1 MLKLAKKY
9 YEIHRSITGS
19 GLRKSLKLLQSII
32 PKLQIKKIKSGT
44 KVFDWKIP
52 PEWNVKDA
60 FIQNEKSQKIIDFKK
75 NNLHLINYSTPINKI
90 VKREDLTKHLHYL
103 KKKPNAIPYITSYYK
118 KYWGFC
124 LSYNQF
130 KKKIKGNNFK
140 VLIKSKFNKNG
151 NLNYGELII
160 KGKSKKEIL
169 IHTYIC
175 HPRMAN
181 NETSGPI
188 LCTYLANFF
197 SKRKNRF
204 SFRFIFTPET
214 IGTIS
219 YINKNLEQLKKM

>member
-1 MLKLAKKY
+1 MY
-9 YEIHRSITGS
+9 
-19 GLRKSLKLLQSII
+19 
-32 PKLQIKKIKSGT
+32 
-44 KVFDWKIP
+44 
-52 PEWNVKDA
+52 
-60 FIQNEKSQKIIDFKK
+60 
-75 NNLHLINYSTPINKI
+75 
-90 VKREDLTKHLHYL
+90 YL
-103 KKKPNAIPYITSYYK
+103 KKKENAIPYITSYYK

-130 KKKIKGNNFK
+130 KKKIKETIFK

-219 YINKNLEQLKKM
+219 YINKNLEQLKKNVIGGYVITCAGDENIFSYLNTKYPSISNRVAMDVFYKIKLSLKTTAFFKEEVMRGNIILQNLICISNKRRFKIHEKQI

>member
-1 MLKLAKKY
+1 MLFR
-9 YEIHRSITGS
+9 I
-19 GLRKSLKLLQSII
+19 LL
-32 PKLQIKKIKSGT
+32 
-44 KVFDWKIP
+44 
-52 PEWNVKDA
+52 
-60 FIQNEKSQKIIDFKK
+60 
-75 NNLHLINYSTPINKI
+75 
-90 VKREDLTKHLHYL
+90 
-103 KKKPNAIPYITSYYK
+103 YYK

-197 SKRKNRF
+197 FQRGKIDFLLDLYLHQK
-204 SFRFIFTPET
+204 
-214 IGTIS
+214 
-219 YINKNLEQLKKM
+219 Q